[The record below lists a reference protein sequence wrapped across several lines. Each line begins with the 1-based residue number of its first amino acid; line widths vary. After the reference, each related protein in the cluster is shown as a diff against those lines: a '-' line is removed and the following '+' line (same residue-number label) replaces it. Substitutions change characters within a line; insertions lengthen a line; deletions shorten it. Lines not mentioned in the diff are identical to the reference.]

1 MPHLNNKISEK
12 TYKWSA
18 VSNAFTGNAKV
29 FAMLNKDGYTH
40 VEFVT
45 ESGTSLHKIAVPN
58 AEATLGT
65 YATRAGNMA
74 RESCTWEQA
83 KAPRKSTGAR
93 ITITSLPTSASIAVV
108 DGKVVIS
115 MGEASVS
122 IDSELNLTA
131 SVVRYTESDSMSL
144 VYKKAD
150 AFVRNCVL
158 TLTPNWLDDNFKTS
172 TWAVAGTLRVGIEPE
187 STIKDARQ
195 ALYDSIEKSGD
206 WSLMGQVVIEKTGLS
221 AVGDWLK
228 ARADAIAEHE

>member
-1 MPHLNNKISEK
+1 MPNLNNQISEK

-18 VSNAFTGNAKV
+18 VSNAFTGIAKV
-29 FAMLNKDGYTH
+29 FALLKKDGYTH

-93 ITITSLPTSASIAVV
+93 VTSLPTSASIAVV
-108 DGKVVIS
+108 DDKVVIS
-115 MGEASVS
+115 MGEASVT

-144 VYKKAD
+144 VYKKAN
-150 AFVRNCVL
+150 AFVKNCVL
-158 TLTPNWLDDNFKTS
+158 TLTPNWLDNNFKTS
-172 TWAVAGTLRVGIEPE
+172 AWAVAGTLRVGIKPE

-206 WSLMGQVVIEKTGLS
+206 WSLMGQVVIERTGLS